1 MRMTHNT
8 ILITG
13 GGSGI
18 GRGLAEAFHKL
29 DNQVVIAGR
38 DQKKLDE
45 VATANPG
52 MRSLTVDMANTNSVL
67 SFAAKITSEF
77 PSLNVAIL
85 NAGIKRSEN
94 ILNQKKPLSEVDE
107 TIATNLAG
115 PIHLIA
121 DLLPALQK
129 QPQAAI
135 MTVSSGLAFVPVAIW
150 PTYCATKA
158 AIHSYT
164 QSLRYQLKDTS
175 IQVIELIP
183 PYMQTNLGGPRQAND
198 PHAMPPD
205 TYIAEVM
212 EILKNHPDTT
222 EITVK
227 SVYPL
232 RFAADNGRAKYEG
245 TFKSR
250 NDAQMAA
257 VRWWH

>member
-1 MRMTHNT
+1 MTNNT

-45 VATANPG
+45 VTSANPG
-52 MRSLTVDMANTNSVL
+52 MRSLTVDMANMESVL

-77 PSLNVAIL
+77 PSLDVAIL
-85 NAGIKRSEN
+85 NAGIKRCEN
-94 ILNQKKPLSEVDE
+94 ILNQKESLSDVDA
-107 TIATNLAG
+107 TIATNLTG
-115 PIHLIA
+115 PVHLIA
-121 DLLPALQK
+121 GLLPRLQK

-150 PTYCATKA
+150 PTYCASKA
-158 AIHSYT
+158 AIHSYA

-183 PYMQTNLGGPRQAND
+183 PYVQTNLGGPRQAND
-198 PHAMPPD
+198 PQAMPPD
-205 TYIAEVM
+205 DYIAEVM
-212 EILKNHPDTT
+212 DILKNQPDAT

-232 RFAADNGRAKYEG
+232 RFAADCGQAKYNE
-245 TFKSR
+245 TFKGR
-250 NDAQMAA
+250 NDAQMAT
-257 VRWWH
+257 VRSRH